1 MGSDS
6 SSSKGESSDN
16 KDQSSHSDKSY
27 NNSGN
32 TNSNSKEESL
42 SNEAYNSN
50 SCSEILRAST
60 SIAIDFVPGVGNV
73 KAICESIRGKDLITG
88 YKLSPSERILT
99 AGFALIPGGSGVKNV
114 GKVSLKIAKNSG
126 NATKIVKNATKIEKE
141 VKAIKNVEKE
151 INSLNKTKTF
161 TKEENIK
168 FYTEKM
174 GYPRSEIGGSGKPK
188 FHIVKCK
195 NRKDLIEKAKNASS
209 HNKPPIK
216 HSAHYDKET
225 GKKKIGNHY
234 HPSDNK
240 GSPKKVHYVY
250 EDE

>member
-27 NNSGN
+27 SNSGN

-50 SCSEILRAST
+50 SSSKILRAST
-60 SIAIDFVPGVGNV
+60 SIAIDFVPVVGNV
-73 KAICESIRGKDLITG
+73 KAICESIGGKDLITG

-99 AGFALIPGGSGVKNV
+99 ACSALIPGGSGVKNV

-126 NATKIVKNATKIEKE
+126 NAEKIVKNATKIEKE

-188 FHIVKCK
+188 FYNVKCK
-195 NRKDLIEKAKNASS
+195 DAKDAKEKAKNVSS